1 MEIGSSLIFLVL
13 INIANQNYKWVP
25 DLLHIL
31 QGNKVNKIINLQ
43 FINVSVTTE
52 LQAESKIQIL
62 KNEYLQ

>member
-13 INIANQNYKWVP
+13 NIANQNYKWVP

>member
-13 INIANQNYKWVP
+13 NIANQNYKWVP

-31 QGNKVNKIINLQ
+31 QGNKVNKIVNLQ